1 VKILL
6 ISHDFLPDMRG
17 GVELYYH
24 YLARQMPGAMQVLT
38 ARRAGAAS
46 FDRQQPYPIHRRAVP
61 IEATDFRR
69 QTQIGPFRLL
79 ALAWTALGQF
89 LRYTWHGCR
98 LVRRER
104 IDLVLIGQLHL
115 APVGWLVG
123 RLTGRPYA
131 ISLHGSALSR
141 YWHFKTV
148 RWPILA
154 LLNQAR
160 FLMVN
165 SDFTRR
171 QYLERGVRGSQ
182 RFIKV
187 CPGVEAER
195 FAAAVD
201 PQSVVRQHGLAGKAI
216 ILTVARLVEWK
227 GQDMVIRALPRI
239 LASVPNAV
247 YVVAG
252 QGLYLENLQRL
263 AGELDLA
270 EQVIFAGPIPDEELP
285 LYYAA
290 AAVVVLISRE
300 IRPGMPIEGFGMV
313 YLEANAAGRA
323 VVGTR
328 LGGAPEAVL
337 HGITGL
343 LVDPTDPAGIAEAI
357 VRLLTNPDLAGQ
369 MGQAGRARA
378 AREFTWEN
386 QASRLRQQLTALN
399 TTGKSA

>member
-6 ISHDFLPDMRG
+6 ISLDFLPDMRG
-17 GVELYYH
+17 GIELYYH
-24 YLARQMPGAMQVLT
+24 HLARQMQGAMQVLT
-38 ARRAGAAS
+38 ARRAEAAV
-46 FDRQQPYPIHRRAVP
+46 FDQQQPYRIYRRAVP
-61 IEATDFRR
+61 LEAADFRR
-69 QTQIGPFRLL
+69 RTQVGPLRLL
-79 ALAWTALGQF
+79 ALAWTAVGQF
-89 LRYTWHGCR
+89 LRYTWHGCQ

-141 YWHFKTV
+141 YWHLRLV

-171 QYLERGVRGSQ
+171 QYLERGVRANQ
-182 RFIKV
+182 RFV
-187 CPGVEAER
+187 RVYPGVEAER
-195 FAAAVD
+195 FAAAAD
-201 PQSVVRQHGLAGKAI
+201 PQPIVRRHGLAGKAV
-216 ILTVARLVEWK
+216 ILTVARLIEWK
-227 GQDMVIRALPRI
+227 GQDMVIRALPRV
-239 LASVPNAV
+239 LAAVPNAV
-247 YVVAG
+247 YVVVG
-252 QGLYLENLQRL
+252 QGSYLETLRRL
-263 AGELDLA
+263 TAELGLA
-270 EQVIFAGPIPDEELP
+270 EQVIFAGLIPDEELP
-285 LYYAA
+285 LFYAA
-290 AAVVVLISRE
+290 ADVVVMTSRE

-337 HGITGL
+337 DGITGL
-343 LVDPTDPAGIAEAI
+343 LVDPTDPTRIAEAI

-378 AREFTWEN
+378 MHEFTWEN
-386 QASRLRQQLTALN
+386 QVGRLQQQLTALI
-399 TTGKSA
+399 TTGNPA

>member
-1 VKILL
+1 
-6 ISHDFLPDMRG
+6 
-17 GVELYYH
+17 
-24 YLARQMPGAMQVLT
+24 MQVLT
-38 ARRAGAAS
+38 ARRAGAAV
-46 FDRQQPYPIHRRAVP
+46 FDRQQPYRIHRRAVP

-69 QTQIGPFRLL
+69 QTRIGPFRLL
-79 ALAWTALGQF
+79 ALAWTAMGQF
-89 LRYTWHGCR
+89 LRYTWHGCQ

-115 APVGWLVG
+115 APAGWLVG

-141 YWHFKTV
+141 YWHFRVV

-154 LLNQAR
+154 LLNQAC

-171 QYLERGVRGSQ
+171 QYLERGVRASQ

-187 CPGVEAER
+187 YPGVEAER

-201 PQSVVRQHGLAGKAI
+201 TQLIVRRHGLAGKAV

-239 LASVPNAV
+239 LAAVPNAV
-247 YVVAG
+247 YVVVG
-252 QGLYLENLQRL
+252 QGPYLETLQRL
-263 AGELDLA
+263 AAELDLA
-270 EQVIFAGPIPDEELP
+270 DQVIFAGPIPDEELP

-290 AAVVVLISRE
+290 ADVVALVSRE
-300 IRPGMPIEGFGMV
+300 IRPGVPIEGFGMV

-337 HGITGL
+337 HETTGL
-343 LVDPTDPAGIAEAI
+343 LVDPTGPTGIAEAI
-357 VRLLTNPDLAGQ
+357 VRLLTDPDLASQ
-369 MGQAGRARA
+369 MGARGQARTRQ
-378 AREFTWEN
+378 EFTWQRQAN
-386 QASRLRQQLTALN
+386 QLQQQLAVIFSKTL
-399 TTGKSA
+399 